1 MMLGSQLEEQQ
12 RREKQPQQ
20 DHNWKQIMG
29 WRHHH
34 VNVQLI
40 SDADLQFISRGTEE
54 PSDGNQLPLT
64 KRVVVLWAHV
74 C

>member
-1 MMLGSQLEEQQ
+1 M
-12 RREKQPQQ
+12 
-20 DHNWKQIMG
+20 
-29 WRHHH
+29 
-34 VNVQLI
+34 NVQLI
-40 SDADLQFISRGTEE
+40 SDADLQFISRATEE